1 MPISI
6 KDGENAPCQ
15 ARAVS
20 KNLGVSSQTK
30 AVRWRLLDYLFQII
44 ISIALWC
51 MPLWLLILLA
61 FSNPYHQYGPLLLE
75 DCELQDEKPD
85 VEATRLVGKF
95 MLADT
100 AS

>member
-1 MPISI
+1 MPSKSGKQEPRGI
-6 KDGENAPCQ
+6 KPDESGEME
-15 ARAVS
+15 
-20 KNLGVSSQTK
+20 TFI
-30 AVRWRLLDYLFQII
+30 LFQII

>member
-1 MPISI
+1 
-6 KDGENAPCQ
+6 
-15 ARAVS
+15 
-20 KNLGVSSQTK
+20 
-30 AVRWRLLDYLFQII
+30 
-44 ISIALWC
+44 

-85 VEATRLVGKF
+85 VEAVGKF

>member
-1 MPISI
+1 
-6 KDGENAPCQ
+6 
-15 ARAVS
+15 
-20 KNLGVSSQTK
+20 
-30 AVRWRLLDYLFQII
+30 
-44 ISIALWC
+44 